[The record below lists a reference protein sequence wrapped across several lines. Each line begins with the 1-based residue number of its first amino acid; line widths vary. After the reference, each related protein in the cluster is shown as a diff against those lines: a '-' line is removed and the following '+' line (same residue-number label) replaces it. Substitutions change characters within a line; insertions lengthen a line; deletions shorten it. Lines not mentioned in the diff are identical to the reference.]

1 MNKKIIAVTIGDIN
15 GIGIEI
21 LINLWKSKK
30 IHNFI
35 LVTNYKLFNN
45 YLIKKRIKLPIKKIN
60 KYERDD
66 FIKINIKNFSIFDI
80 KAKNNYYNTYNS
92 LLESYK
98 LNNKKLCQGI
108 ITLPLNKS
116 IISRKIN
123 HNFLGQTEFYEKLNK
138 KKFANMIFY
147 SKKLIVSPLTTH
159 ISINSINKKIKKKN
173 FILNKIKKLIETLKN
188 DFSINNP
195 KIALA
200 GLNPHAGENGTI
212 GCEEKKYII
221 PAIKK
226 LEKEGI
232 FIDGPYPA
240 DSLFIKKN
248 IKYYDC
254 FICLYHDQALIP
266 FKMLSEFNGVNYTG
280 SLDIVRVSPNHGT
293 AYDMVGSN
301 LTKTNSLL
309 YCFKIAYKIITNR
322 SKIA

>member
-21 LINLWKSKK
+21 LIKLWKSKR
-30 IHNFI
+30 INNFI
-35 LVTNYKLFNN
+35 LVTNNKLFNK
-45 YLIKKRIKLPIKKIN
+45 YLIKKKIKLPIKTFN
-60 KYERDD
+60 KYEKVD
-66 FIKINIKNFSIFDI
+66 FIKINNKNFPIFDI
-80 KAKNNYYNTYNS
+80 KAKNNYDNTYNS

-116 IISRKIN
+116 IISRKVN
-123 HNFLGQTEFYEKLNK
+123 NNFLGQTEFFEKLNN

-147 SKKLIVSPLTTH
+147 STKLIVSPLTTH
-159 ISINSINKKIKKKN
+159 ISIKNISNKLKKKN
-173 FILNKIKKLIETLKN
+173 FISNKIKKLISTLKN

-195 KIALA
+195 KIVLT
-200 GLNPHAGENGTI
+200 GLNPHAGENGII
-212 GCEEKKYII
+212 GYEENKYII
-221 PAIKK
+221 PALKK
-226 LEKEGI
+226 LKKEKI
-232 FIDGPYPA
+232 FIDGPYSA

-254 FICLYHDQALIP
+254 FICFYHDQALIP
-266 FKMLSEFNGVNYTG
+266 FKIISGFNGVNYTG
-280 SLDIVRVSPNHGT
+280 SLDIIRVSPNHGT

-301 LTKTNSLL
+301 IAKTNSLL
-309 YCFKIAYKIITNR
+309 YCFRLANKIIMNR